1 MGLKELFKKIESD
14 FQQETL
20 LEFNIILNDVSN
32 NLSPEERGIFLD
44 WLEYEFL
51 HNQLTLYDTQQV
63 SLASVKEQLSSD
75 VVQEIESVINKQKI
89 YTEYLKKW
97 LFENKSKSIKVES
110 PEMDLSGSTAIEKI
124 IYLHKLGV
132 IDFLKN
138 KQPFLSST
146 NKLAI
151 ILSAIIDEKSVTIQ
165 PMINPILSKKVDD
178 KNNPLNSPKP
188 LAKVTKQLN
197 DIGFES

>member
-1 MGLKELFKKIESD
+1 MELQELFGKIESD

-20 LEFNIILNDVSN
+20 LNFNQILNETLN
-32 NLSPEERGIFLD
+32 NLSLEERGIFLD

-51 HNQLTLYDTQQV
+51 YNQLSLHDTQQV

-75 VVQEIESVINKQKI
+75 AIQEIECVINKQKK

-110 PEMDLSGSTAIEKI
+110 PENDLSGSSAIEKI
-124 IYLHKLGV
+124 IYLHQLGV
-132 IDFLKN
+132 LDFLKN

-146 NKLAI
+146 NKLAT

-165 PMINPILSKKVDD
+165 PMINPIFSKKVDD
-178 KNNPLNSPKP
+178 KNNPLNSSKP

-197 DIGFES
+197 DIGFKP

>member
-1 MGLKELFKKIESD
+1 MGLQELYKKIKSD

>member
-1 MGLKELFKKIESD
+1 MGLQELYKKIESD

>member
-1 MGLKELFKKIESD
+1 MGLQELFKKIESD

-51 HNQLTLYDTQQV
+51 HNQLTLNDTQQV

>member
-1 MGLKELFKKIESD
+1 MELQVIFGKIERD

-20 LEFNIILNDVSN
+20 LNFNQILNETFN
-32 NLSPEERGIFLD
+32 NLSIEERGIFLD

-51 HNQLTLYDTQQV
+51 YNQLSLHDTQQV

-75 VVQEIESVINKQKI
+75 AIQEIECIINKQKK

-110 PEMDLSGSTAIEKI
+110 PDIDLSGSSATEKI
-124 IYLHKLGV
+124 IYLHQLGV
-132 IDFLKN
+132 LDFLKD

-146 NKLAI
+146 NRLAT

-197 DIGFES
+197 DIGFKP

>member
-1 MGLKELFKKIESD
+1 MGLQELFKKIESD

-110 PEMDLSGSTAIEKI
+110 PEIDLSGSTAIEKI

>member
-1 MGLKELFKKIESD
+1 MELQELFGKIQSD

-20 LEFNIILNDVSN
+20 LNFNQILNETLN
-32 NLSPEERGIFLD
+32 NLSLDERGIFLD

-51 HNQLTLYDTQQV
+51 YNQLSLNDTQQV
-63 SLASVKEQLSSD
+63 SLASVKEQLSTD
-75 VVQEIESVINKQKI
+75 AIQEIECVINKQKK

-97 LFENKSKSIKVES
+97 LFENKSKSIKVEL
-110 PEMDLSGSTAIEKI
+110 PEIDLSGSSATEKI
-124 IYLHKLGV
+124 IYLHQLGV

-146 NKLAI
+146 NKLAT

-197 DIGFES
+197 DIGFKP

>member
-1 MGLKELFKKIESD
+1 MELHELFGKIQSD

-20 LEFNIILNDVSN
+20 LNFNQILNETLN
-32 NLSPEERGIFLD
+32 NLSLEERGIFLD

-51 HNQLTLYDTQQV
+51 YNQLSLHDTQQV

-75 VVQEIESVINKQKI
+75 AIQEIECIINRQKK

-110 PEMDLSGSTAIEKI
+110 PDIDLSGSSATEKI
-124 IYLHKLGV
+124 IYLHQLGV
-132 IDFLKN
+132 LDFLKD

-146 NKLAI
+146 NRLAT

-197 DIGFES
+197 DIGFKP